1 MTGSGRV
8 TGGGRPAEPS
18 HPPGPC
24 AGAVHH
30 IAVNVSDLERAL
42 RFYSGVLGLR
52 TTLRMQLAGEPFEQ
66 LLRLAPGTT
75 GRVAYVEGRERVGQI
90 ELIEWSPPPD
100 AAQTRSPPPPRPGF
114 AVPGLRLLS
123 FSVSEP
129 LEFWQARFTDHG
141 VRCWSEPVRLL
152 LPNYGEIDAMV
163 AEDPDG
169 YLIEVVRLPSDEE
182 VRTFRRGGR
191 A

>member
-1 MTGSGRV
+1 LTASR
-8 TGGGRPAEPS
+8 RPAEP
-18 HPPGPC
+18 PDPAGPC

-30 IAVNVSDLERAL
+30 IAVNVFDLERSL

-52 TTLRMQLAGEPFEQ
+52 TTLRMELAGEQFER

-75 GRVAYVEGRERVGQI
+75 GRVAYVQGHERVGQI
-90 ELIEWSPPPD
+90 ELIEWSPPPV
-100 AAQTRSPPPPRPGF
+100 AAPTPSPPPPGPGF

-129 LEFWQARFTDHG
+129 LGFWRERFTDHD
-141 VRCWSEPVRLL
+141 VRCWSEPVALL

-169 YLIEVVRLPSDEE
+169 NLIEVVRLPSDEE
-182 VRTFRRGGR
+182 VHAFRHGVR

>member
-1 MTGSGRV
+1 VTGSGRA
-8 TGGGRPAEPS
+8 AEPPHRREPS
-18 HPPGPC
+18 

-30 IAVNVSDLERAL
+30 IAVNVSDLERSV
-42 RFYSGVLGLR
+42 RFYSEVLGLR
-52 TTLRMQLAGEPFEQ
+52 TTLRMELAGEQFEQ
-66 LLRLAPGTT
+66 LLRLAPETT
-75 GRVAYVEGRERVGQI
+75 GRVAYVQGSERVGQI
-90 ELIEWSPPPD
+90 ELIEWSLPPS
-100 AAQTRSPPPPRPGF
+100 AAPTPPPPPPGLGF

-123 FSVSEP
+123 FAVSEP
-129 LEFWQARFTDHG
+129 LEFWHARFTDYG
-141 VRCWSEPVRLL
+141 VPCWSEPVRLL

-182 VRTFRRGGR
+182 VHAFRN